1 MEQEKK
7 SLTKEEQ
14 KEDDKE
20 LALDFTISSA
30 VSRVNIKFLAVYIPI
45 FWLSGLLVGIAFYE
59 YTKNLP
65 PIQENWEAW
74 IITLVL
80 IPFALFSLFFI
91 FILGC
96 MFLSK
101 LFLILI
107 NIIHKPK
114 EGVFLAEIGD
124 ADFEFWSLRTELK
137 KLVVWLLRNCP
148 IPWLDTLAFR
158 WFGINMDFSSHL
170 QDSWCDMEFVNFGR
184 NVLVGQGAVVMSSM
198 IVGKYLIIKKVIL
211 NDYTVIGGL
220 ACVSPG
226 TVTGKDSLLGALSST
241 ILNQT
246 LESGWIYF
254 GIPAIKLKQNKLTF
268 ITEMTKRSVD
278 DEEAIYFD
286 DGVNI
291 EEDKKKKLN
300 L

>member
-1 MEQEKK
+1 MEQEKNN
-7 SLTKEEQ
+7 LINQDQ
-14 KEDDKE
+14 KDDLKE

-45 FWLSGLLVGIAFYE
+45 FWLSGLLVGIGFYE
-59 YTKNLP
+59 FTKNLP

-80 IPFALFSLFFI
+80 IPFMLFSLFFI

-107 NIIHKPK
+107 NIIHMPK
-114 EGVFLAEIGD
+114 EGVFIAEIGD
-124 ADFEFWSLRTELK
+124 ADFEFWSLRAELK
-137 KLVVWLLRNCP
+137 KLVMWLVRNCP
-148 IPWLDTLAFR
+148 LPWMDTIAFR
-158 WFGINMDFSSHL
+158 WFGIKMDFSSHL

-184 NVLVGQGAVVMSSM
+184 SVLVGQGAVVMSSM
-198 IVGKYLIIKKVIL
+198 VVGKYLIIKKVIL

-226 TVTGKDSLLGALSST
+226 TITGTDSLLGALSST

-278 DEEAIYFD
+278 DEEAVSFD
-286 DGVNI
+286 GGVNI
-291 EEDKKKKLN
+291 EEKKRKKLN

>member
-1 MEQEKK
+1 
-7 SLTKEEQ
+7 
-14 KEDDKE
+14 
-20 LALDFTISSA
+20 
-30 VSRVNIKFLAVYIPI
+30 
-45 FWLSGLLVGIAFYE
+45 LLVGIGFYE
-59 YTKNLP
+59 FTRNLP

-74 IITLVL
+74 IVTLVL
-80 IPFALFSLFFI
+80 IPFALFALFFI
-91 FILGC
+91 FIIGC

-101 LFLILI
+101 LFLILV

-114 EGVFLAEIGD
+114 EGVFLAQIGD

-137 KLVVWLLRNCP
+137 KLCLWLIRNCP
-148 IPWLDTLAFR
+148 LPWMDTIAFR
-158 WFGINMDFSSHL
+158 WFGIKMDFSSHL

-198 IVGKYLIIKKVIL
+198 VVGKYLIIKKVIL

-226 TVTGKDSLLGALSST
+226 TITGKDSLLGALSST

-286 DGVNI
+286 EGVNI